1 MEAPATRASKR
12 SDWKGPLTLKRLIHP
27 LSRSTDRLGGNLM
40 FNTIKFNFPGLG
52 RMSVI
57 GGLLFTAVLVL
68 LPTTAGAQCS
78 TGWDTIGRYA
88 IRQRGMRYG
97 FTVELQQKGRVITG
111 TAWGTVDNDDGGV
124 DSLEGTVD
132 GTLDGDS
139 FSVQIFWTN
148 GSTGIYNAKVLPSG
162 RLDGEG
168 YEKNSPNVRVPW
180 NSVGVL
186 KCPPPPPPKP
196 IKSSGKARPS
206 EPAPPPPKP
215 PFITAG
221 QVIIVQPALSFG
233 SVYLGWDG
241 GPDHPNVEIWVSIDN
256 GAEIPAFSIDFA
268 QQSPLWKQPK
278 AGGEMKLQRYR
289 HYKYVL
295 KDAGK
300 TLSTVVVAVP

>member
-1 MEAPATRASKR
+1 MDPQPELGYKR
-12 SDWKGPLTLKRLIHP
+12 GFSRDYYELTLGP
-27 LSRSTDRLGGNLM
+27 
-40 FNTIKFNFPGLG
+40 IKGTFVHFEMDYISNQ
-52 RMSVI
+52 S
-57 GGLLFTAVLVL
+57 
-68 LPTTAGAQCS
+68 
-78 TGWDTIGRYA
+78 GRYP
-88 IRQRGMRYG
+88 RY
-97 FTVELQQKGRVITG
+97 T
-111 TAWGTVDNDDGGV
+111 
-124 DSLEGTVD
+124 
-132 GTLDGDS
+132 
-139 FSVQIFWTN
+139 
-148 GSTGIYNAKVLPSG
+148 
-162 RLDGEG
+162 
-168 YEKNSPNVRVPW
+168 
-180 NSVGVL
+180 
-186 KCPPPPPPKP
+186 
-196 IKSSGKARPS
+196 